1 MVPKQSVIDRS
12 GFLVRRDVGTG
23 ELAEGSLSE
32 SESSEVDDVVLAV
45 GNHLVGNLDEKSGH
59 SFVGVV
65 VTSDGVD
72 HFNRVHKSRK
82 SLLDGLGCA
91 FVEGFDELFQGLK
104 VLDIVFGFIKSFSN
118 SQLDA
123 GPLASSKVKLVLG
136 SVSAIRRT
144 SSGCSQDVEHLDAVL
159 RGELLRHAGKLSH
172 TLFPVFKF
180 LTGTGFLIVLFL
192 GLCLFE
198 GLLNLLRP
206 LVEDLLEVVDHVG
219 VDSLCVGGD
228 STR

>member
-1 MVPKQSVIDRS
+1 M
-12 GFLVRRDVGTG
+12 
-23 ELAEGSLSE
+23 
-32 SESSEVDDVVLAV
+32 
-45 GNHLVGNLDEKSGH
+45 
-59 SFVGVV
+59 
-65 VTSDGVD
+65 D

-172 TLFPVFKF
+172 ALFPVFKF

-206 LVEDLLEVVDHVG
+206 LVEDLLEVVYHVG

-228 STR
+228 PTW